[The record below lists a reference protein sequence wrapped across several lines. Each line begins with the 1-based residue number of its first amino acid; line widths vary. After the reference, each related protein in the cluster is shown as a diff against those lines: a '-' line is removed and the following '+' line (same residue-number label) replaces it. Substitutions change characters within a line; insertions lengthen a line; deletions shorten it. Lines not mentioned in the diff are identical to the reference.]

1 MHEELVGAAASHIT
15 SGAVTAALLIFLA
28 SYGAIISE
36 KIHRTIVAIF
46 GGALMIIVGIF
57 MHFYDQNSAVA
68 AVDFN
73 TIGLLIGMMII
84 VGITKDTGLFQY
96 VAIKS
101 AKIAKGDPWKIM
113 LMFAIITAVFSALL
127 DNVTT
132 VMLMV
137 PMTLVIADNLKIN
150 PMPFLFVEIFM
161 SNIGGTATLIGDPP
175 NILIGSAAGLSF
187 MDFVVNLTPIVII
200 MFIVM
205 IPIFK
210 LFYKKQIQTSKENME
225 RIMQLNEN
233 DGIQDIVLLKKSLIV
248 LAVVVV
254 GFFLH
259 GWLHMEG
266 ATIAIF
272 GAGLLLLLDN
282 KNPEKALHE
291 VEWITIF
298 FFIGLFVII
307 GGLEH
312 VGVIGWAADKLITA
326 TNGSL
331 AITAMAMLWGGAIF
345 SAFVDNIPF
354 VATMIPLVQ
363 EMGVTTFTE
372 TSELNTIWWSL
383 ALGACL
389 GGNGTLVGA
398 SANLVVAGMAEKSGY
413 KIGFVEF
420 MKMGF
425 LVMFI
430 TVSMATVY
438 VWFRYL

>member
-1 MHEELVGAAASHIT
+1 MYEELVGLAASQIT

-28 SYGAIISE
+28 SYGLIISE
-36 KIHRTIVAIF
+36 KIHRTTVAIF

-57 MHFYDQNSAVA
+57 MHFYDQSSAIA

-84 VGITKDTGLFQY
+84 VGVTKDTGLFQY
-96 VAIKS
+96 VAIRS

-137 PMTLVIADNLKIN
+137 PMTLVIADNLRIN

-161 SNIGGTATLIGDPP
+161 SNIGGAATLIGDPP

-187 MDFVVNLTPIVII
+187 MDFVINLTPIVII

-205 IPIFK
+205 IPVVKF
-210 LFYKKQIQTSKENME
+210 FYKKQIQTSKENME
-225 RIMQLNEN
+225 KIMQLNEN

-266 ATIAIF
+266 ATIAIL

-282 KNPEKALHE
+282 KNPEKALQE
-291 VEWITIF
+291 VEWTTIF

-312 VGVIGWAADKLITA
+312 VGVIGWAADKLIA
-326 TNGSL
+326 VTNGSL
-331 AITAMAMLWGGAIF
+331 ATTAMIMLWGGAIF
-345 SAFVDNIPF
+345 SAFIDNIPF

-363 EMGVTTFTE
+363 EMGVTTFTD
-372 TSELNTIWWSL
+372 TAELNIIWWSL

-420 MKMGF
+420 MKMGLLIMF
-425 LVMFI
+425 LTLLM
-430 TVSMATVY
+430 STVY
-438 VWFRYL
+438 IWMRYL

>member
-1 MHEELVGAAASHIT
+1 MHEELVGVAANHIT

-46 GGALMIIVGIF
+46 GGALMIVVGIF
-57 MHFYDQNSAVA
+57 MHFYSQEA
-68 AVDFN
+68 AIESIDFN
-73 TIGLLIGMMII
+73 TIGLLVGMMII
-84 VGITKDTGLFQY
+84 VGVTKDTGLFQY

-101 AKIAKGDPWKIM
+101 AKIAKGNPWKI
-113 LMFAIITAVFSALL
+113 LIMFSVITALFSALL

-137 PMTLVIADNLKIN
+137 PMTLVIADNLRIN

-161 SNIGGTATLIGDPP
+161 SNVGGTATLIGDPP

-187 MDFVVNLTPIVII
+187 MDFVVNLTPVVIV
-200 MFIVM
+200 MFIVLM
-205 IPIFK
+205 PLVKF
-210 LFYKKQIQTSKENME
+210 FYKKQIETSKENME
-225 RIMQLNEN
+225 RVMQLNER
-233 DGIQDIVLLKKSLIV
+233 DGIQDALLLKKSLIV
-248 LAVVVV
+248 LAIVIT

-272 GAGLLLLLDN
+272 GAGLLLLLDK

-312 VGVIGWAADKLITA
+312 VGVIAWAADKMIELTQ
-326 TNGSL
+326 GSL
-331 AITAMAMLWGGAIF
+331 AITAMVMLWGGAIF

-354 VATMIPLVQ
+354 VATMIPMVQ
-363 EMGVTTFTE
+363 EMGHTTFTDP
-372 TSELNTIWWSL
+372 TELNTIWWSL

-413 KIGFVEF
+413 KIGFVDF
-420 MKMGF
+420 MKMG
-425 LVMFI
+425 LLIMFV
-430 TVSMATVY
+430 TVAISTVY
-438 VWFRYL
+438 IYMRYL

>member
-1 MHEELVGAAASHIT
+1 MHEELVGVAASHIT

-57 MHFYDQNSAVA
+57 MDFYSQDSAIG

-101 AKIAKGDPWKIM
+101 AKLAKGNPWKIM

-137 PMTLVIADNLKIN
+137 PMTLVIADHLRVN
-150 PMPFLFVEIFM
+150 PIPFLFVEIFM

-175 NILIGSAAGLSF
+175 NILIGSAANLSF
-187 MDFVVNLTPIVII
+187 LDFALNLAPVSII
-200 MFIVM
+200 IFIVM
-205 IPIFK
+205 IPVIKF
-210 LFYKKQIQTSKENME
+210 FYKKQIQTSQENMDK
-225 RIMQLNEN
+225 IMKLNER
-233 DGIQDIVLLKKSLIV
+233 DGIQDVVLLKKSLFV
-248 LAVVVV
+248 LALVVI

-266 ATIAIF
+266 ATIAIM

-312 VGVIGWAADKLITA
+312 VGVIGWAADKLIEV

-363 EMGVTTFTE
+363 EMHVTTFTE
-372 TSELNTIWWSL
+372 TAQINTIWWSL

-413 KIGFVEF
+413 KIGFMDF
-420 MKMGF
+420 MKMG
-425 LVMFI
+425 LLIMFI
-430 TVSMATVY
+430 SILISTVY
-438 VWFRYL
+438 VWMRYL